1 MATSQPDQTG
11 AALRKITMSAD
22 QSASLDTG
30 KLHAADFNKLS
41 EEDKERVRSTESFL
55 DALEANIN
63 SDLVSVPVFDMYGN
77 ITKETRLMSM
87 SQAMQGVVRIGNTP
101 QPVPEPRSD
110 DGAHSDALRQFEKA
124 KQGFLGAST
133 CKHEA
138 AHAVP
143 VTAMPTTSLPENL
156 GLEFL
161 KDPPSPPSQSVKLQL
176 TGSVKFSTMMNCHTY
191 AITDHVVVL
200 VTDSRIKGEIID
212 ISLEDPTTQATLVVG
227 ETGIKIYPPIPVIL
241 TYDIGVLRHF
251 IFIRK
256 HESALLE

>member
-1 MATSQPDQTG
+1 
-11 AALRKITMSAD
+11 MSAD
-22 QSASLDTG
+22 QSASLETG

-41 EEDKERVRSTESFL
+41 EEERERVWSTESFL

-87 SQAMQGVVRIGNTP
+87 SQAMQGVVRTPLGGNTL
-101 QPVPEPRSD
+101 QAESEPKSGD
-110 DGAHSDALRQFEKA
+110 SAHSDALCRFEEA
-124 KQGFLGAST
+124 KKGLEQN
-133 CKHEA
+133 HEA

-143 VTAMPTTSLPENL
+143 ATPAVSLPTNL

-161 KDPPSPPSQSVKLQL
+161 TDPPSQPSNTVKLQL
-176 TGSVKFSTMMNCHTY
+176 SGPVKFGTTMNCHTY

-200 VTDSRIKGEIID
+200 VTDSRVKGEIID
-212 ISLEDPTTQATLVVG
+212 ISLEDSSVEATLVFD
-227 ETGIKIYPPIPVIL
+227 EQTKIDVYPPIPVIL

-256 HESALLE
+256 HTAALVE